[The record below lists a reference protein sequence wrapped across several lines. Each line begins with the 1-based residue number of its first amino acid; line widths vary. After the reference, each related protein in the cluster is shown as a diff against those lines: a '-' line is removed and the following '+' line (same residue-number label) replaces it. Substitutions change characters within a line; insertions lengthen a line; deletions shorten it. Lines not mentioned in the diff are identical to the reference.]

1 MNLNIGNAKLKK
13 LMEASGEGIFGDA
26 RQAKGRITLKF
37 DPGLLKI
44 YLRVLRMIKMHSREI
59 KFRVLNG

>member
-1 MNLNIGNAKLKK
+1 
-13 LMEASGEGIFGDA
+13 MEASGEGIFGDA